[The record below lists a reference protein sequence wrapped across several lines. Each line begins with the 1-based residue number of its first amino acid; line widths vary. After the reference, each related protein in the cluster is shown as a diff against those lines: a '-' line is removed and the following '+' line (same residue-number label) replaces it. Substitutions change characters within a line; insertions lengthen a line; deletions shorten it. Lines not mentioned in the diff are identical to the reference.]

1 MSGHS
6 KWSTIKRQKAVT
18 DAKRGAV
25 FTKLGNQIAIAAR
38 GGIDPASNSTLAM
51 VIEKAKAA
59 NMPLNNIER
68 AIQRVAD
75 KNAAVLQ
82 EVLYEGY
89 GPGGVAILVEVATD
103 NINRTYPEVKL
114 AFSKHGGNIAE
125 KGAVAFQFDR
135 KGVIRVKGSGDDLLM
150 QALEAGADDVQEEDG
165 ESSVVYTD
173 PKALAQVRDSLKAA
187 GVEVLEA
194 ELTYVANNT
203 IEVTDK
209 DTAGKI
215 MRMMDALEDNDDVVA
230 THVNFDI
237 AEDLLS

>member
-38 GGIDPASNSTLAM
+38 AGTDPTTNSTLAM

-59 NMPLNNIER
+59 NMPMSNIER

-89 GPGGVAILVEVATD
+89 GPAGVAILVEAATD
-103 NINRTYPEVKL
+103 NINRTYPEVRL

-125 KGAVAFQFDR
+125 KGAVAFQFDQR
-135 KGVIRVKGSGDDLLM
+135 GVIRVKGSGDDLMM
-150 QALEAGADDVQEEDG
+150 QALEAGADDVQEEG
-165 ESSVVYTD
+165 AESVIYTD
-173 PKALAQVRDSLKAA
+173 PKALAQVRDNLKAA
-187 GVEVLEA
+187 GVEVTEA
-194 ELTYVANNT
+194 ELTYVPNNT

-215 MRMMDALEDNDDVVA
+215 MRLMDALDDIDDVTA

-237 AEDLLS
+237 AEELLA

>member
-38 GGIDPASNSTLAM
+38 GGTDPTTNSTLAM

-59 NMPLNNIER
+59 NMPMTNIER

-89 GPGGVAILVEVATD
+89 GPGGVAILVEAATD
-103 NINRTYPEVKL
+103 NINRTYPEVRL

-135 KGVIRVKGSGDDLLM
+135 KGMIRVKGKGDDLML
-150 QALEAGADDVQEEDG
+150 QALDAGADDVQEEG
-165 ESSVVYTD
+165 EESIVYTD
-173 PKALAQVRDSLKAA
+173 PKELARVRDALKEA
-187 GVEVLEA
+187 GVEVTEA
-194 ELTYVANNT
+194 ELTYVPNNT

-215 MRMMDALEDNDDVVA
+215 MRMMDALDDIDDVTA

-237 AEDLLS
+237 AEDLL

>member
-38 GGIDPASNSTLAM
+38 GGTDPTTNSTLAM

-103 NINRTYPEVKL
+103 NLNRTYPEVRL

-135 KGVIRVKGSGDDLLM
+135 KGIIRVKGSGDELM
-150 QALEAGADDVQEEDG
+150 LQALDAGAEDMQEEDD
-165 ESSVVYTD
+165 ESVIYTD
-173 PKALAQVRDSLKAA
+173 PKELAQVRDNLKNA
-187 GVEVLEA
+187 GVAVTEA
-194 ELTYVANNT
+194 ELTYVPNNS

-209 DTAGKI
+209 DTAGKV
-215 MRMMDALEDNDDVVA
+215 MRLMDALDDIDDVTA

-237 AEDLLS
+237 AEDLL

>member
-25 FTKLGNQIAIAAR
+25 FTKLGNQIALAAR
-38 GGIDPASNSTLAM
+38 GGTDPTTNSTLAM
-51 VIEKAKAA
+51 AVEKAKAA

-82 EVLYEGY
+82 ELLYEGY

-103 NINRTYPEVKL
+103 NINRTYPMVKL

-135 KGVIRVKGSGDDLLM
+135 KGVIRVKGSGDELM
-150 QALEAGADDVQEEDG
+150 MQVLEAGAEDMQEEG
-165 ESSVVYTD
+165 AESVVYTD
-173 PKALAQVRDSLKAA
+173 PKELAHVRDALKEA
-187 GVEVLEA
+187 GVELIDA
-194 ELTYVANNT
+194 ELTYVPNNT

-209 DTAGKI
+209 DAAGKI
-215 MRMMDALEDNDDVVA
+215 MRLMDALDDIDDVTA

-237 AEDLLS
+237 AEDLLG

>member
-25 FTKLGNQIAIAAR
+25 FTKIGNQIAIAAR
-38 GGIDPASNSTLAM
+38 GGTDPTMNSNLAM
-51 VIEKAKAA
+51 AIEKAKAA
-59 NMPLNNIER
+59 NMPMANIER

-82 EVLYEGY
+82 EILYEGY
-89 GPGGVAILVEVATD
+89 GSGGVAVLVEVATD
-103 NINRTYPEVKL
+103 NTNRTYPEVKL

-135 KGVIRVKGSGDDLLM
+135 KGQIRVKGSGDELLM
-150 QALEAGADDVQEEDG
+150 QALEAGADDMQEEGD
-165 ESSVVYTD
+165 ESVIYTD
-173 PKALAQVRDSLKAA
+173 PKALAQVRDALKTA
-187 GVEVLEA
+187 GVEVVEA

-209 DTAGKI
+209 ETAGKI
-215 MRMMDALEDNDDVVA
+215 MRMMDALDDIDDVTA

-237 AEDLLS
+237 SEELL

>member
-25 FTKLGNQIAIAAR
+25 FTRIGNQIAMAAR
-38 GGIDPASNSTLAM
+38 GGTDPTTNSTLAM
-51 VIEKAKAA
+51 AIDKAKAA
-59 NMPLNNIER
+59 NMPLSNIER

-103 NINRTYPEVKL
+103 NLNRTLPEVRL
-114 AFSKHGGNIAE
+114 AFSKHGGNMAE

-135 KGVIRVKGSGDDLLM
+135 KGMIRVTGKGDDLLM
-150 QALEAGADDVQEEDG
+150 QVLEAGADDMQEEDEEN
-165 ESSVVYTD
+165 ESVIYTD
-173 PKALAQVRDSLKAA
+173 PKALAQVRDALKAA
-187 GVEVLEA
+187 GITVTEA
-194 ELTYVANNT
+194 ELTYVPNNT
-203 IEVTDK
+203 IEVTDEA
-209 DTAGKI
+209 TAGKI
-215 MRMMDALEDNDDVVA
+215 MRLMDALDDIDDVSG

-237 AEDLLS
+237 AENLL

>member
-38 GGIDPASNSTLAM
+38 GGIDPTINSMLAM
-51 VIEKAKAA
+51 AIEKAKAA
-59 NMPLNNIER
+59 NMPLSNIER

-89 GPGGVAILVEVATD
+89 GPGGVAIIVEAATD
-103 NINRTYPEVKL
+103 NINRTYPEIKL
-114 AFSKHGGNIAE
+114 AFSKHGGNVAE

-150 QALEAGADDVQEEDG
+150 QALDAGAEDLQEEG
-165 ESSVVYTD
+165 EESVIYTD
-173 PKALAQVRDSLKAA
+173 PKALAQVRDALKAA
-187 GVEVLEA
+187 GIEVTEA
-194 ELTYVANNT
+194 ELTYVPNNT

-215 MRMMDALEDNDDVVA
+215 MRLMDALDDIDDVTA

-237 AEDLLS
+237 AEDLL